1 MKKIVFFNDLI
12 DINYGSGSAAI
23 RCCQI
28 YHIIKKN
35 KEYSFD
41 CTTNINNIYN
51 SYIICVKD
59 NNNLNVDKLKLMKK
73 NNNKIIFDVLDYYD
87 ELTSNTPNI
96 ITNNFINYIDIFIVN
111 NNFMKVEFKKYNKK
125 VYVIP
130 HHYDYRLN
138 DKVLQ
143 KLNKLK
149 FIFNGYIGDKNKNC
163 LYINELKEKY
173 NLLICDEFN
182 YFCNNFLAS
191 NYCFISI
198 REEDSWEYNNRPG
211 MKLAHAA
218 ACDSNIIITNDMSV
232 RDLLDPSYPYLLK
245 NHEYGTVLEMMEYV
259 KQTFETEIWYKGLE
273 IMKDLKHKLKIIN
286 VVDDYWVPL
295 IKDLN

>member
-1 MKKIVFFNDLI
+1 MKKIVFFNENNN
-12 DINYGSGSAAI
+12 INCGSGSGSI

-28 YHIIKKN
+28 YHIIKKY

-41 CTTNINNIYN
+41 CTTNIKNIFN
-51 SYIICVKD
+51 SYVICIKD
-59 NNNLNVDKLKLMKK
+59 NNNLNLDKLKLMKDNK
-73 NNNKIIFDVLDYYD
+73 NKIIFDVLDYYD
-87 ELTSNTPNI
+87 VLTSDIPNI

-111 NNFMKVEFKKYNKK
+111 NNYMKVEFEKYNKK

-143 KLNKLK
+143 KNNKLK
-149 FIFNGYIGDKNKNC
+149 FIFNGYVGDKNKNC
-163 LYINELKEKY
+163 LYINELKKKY
-173 NLLICDEFN
+173 NLLVCDEFN
-182 YFCNNFLAS
+182 YFCHNFLAS

-198 REEDSWEYNNRPG
+198 REEGSWEYNNRPV

-232 RDLLDPSYPYLLK
+232 RDFLDSSYPYLLK
-245 NHEYGTVLEMMEYV
+245 DHKYETVVEMMEYV
-259 KQTFETEIWYKGLE
+259 KQTFETEIWFKG
-273 IMKDLKHKLKIIN
+273 IKMMKNLKKKLNIRK
-286 VVDDYWVPL
+286 VVDDYWIPF

>member
-12 DINYGSGSAAI
+12 GINYGSGSATI

-35 KEYSFD
+35 NEYNFD
-41 CTTNINNIYN
+41 CTTNINNIFN

-59 NNNLNVDKLKLMKK
+59 NNNLNLDKLKLMKK

-87 ELTSNTPNI
+87 ELTSNIPNI
-96 ITNNFINYIDIFIVN
+96 ITNKFINYIDIFIVN

-138 DKVLQ
+138 NKVLQ

-149 FIFNGYIGDKNKNC
+149 FIFNGYVGDKNKNC

-198 REEDSWEYNNRPG
+198 REEDSWEYNNRPV
-211 MKLAHAA
+211 MKLAHA

-245 NHEYGTVLEMMEYV
+245 NHEYETVLEMMEYV
-259 KQTFETEIWYKGLE
+259 KKTFETDIWYKGLE
-273 IMKDLKHKLKIIN
+273 IMKDLKKKLNIIN
-286 VVDDYWVPL
+286 VVYDYWVPF